1 MTLTYAIN
9 QRQLLNRVLDYGEID
24 LSNNASEGNM
34 KAFVTGRKNWLF
46 ASRPKGTEANTIWMT
61 IVETAKGSDLDPRR
75 YIEDLLEWIPQL
87 PTFVKPEQLEGYLPW
102 NIETESSRTI
112 SA

>member
-1 MTLTYAIN
+1 
-9 QRQLLNRVLDYGEID
+9 
-24 LSNNASEGNM
+24 
-34 KAFVTGRKNWLF
+34 
-46 ASRPKGTEANTIWMT
+46 MT